1 MTVIKAADAPRFE
14 LPGTEFTVLAS
25 PSLGSA
31 DVCTWKLTLAPGRDP
46 DEPHTVNQDEIFMVL
61 SGTVRATPGGETLG
75 AGDAV
80 IVKAGDPIQLVNTGR
95 EPAELYVA
103 IRSGFTGTM
112 ADGTKVT
119 PPWAQ

>member
-1 MTVIKAADAPRFE
+1 
-14 LPGTEFTVLAS
+14 
-25 PSLGSA
+25 
-31 DVCTWKLTLAPGRDP
+31 
-46 DEPHTVNQDEIFMVL
+46 MVL
-61 SGTVRATPGGETLG
+61 SGTVRATPGGETLT

-80 IVKAGDPIQLVNTGR
+80 IVKAGNPIQLVNTGA

-112 ADGTKVT
+112 ADGTKIT